1 MNYQPNNSQYATILP
16 EIPTINDGKWTMKS
30 TSACTHTNARYCRS
44 RDGRGV
50 GWTSG
55 GGGVVEVT
63 CLRFPLSHR
72 QPKLKIYK
80 WVNP

>member
-55 GGGVVEVT
+55 GGGGGGGDMPKIP
-63 CLRFPLSHR
+63 PLS
-72 QPKLKIYK
+72 QTTKAKDI
-80 WVNP
+80 

>member
-30 TSACTHTNARYCRS
+30 TSARTHTNTRYCHS

-55 GGGVVEVT
+55 GGGGDMPKIP
-63 CLRFPLSHR
+63 PLS
-72 QPKLKIYK
+72 QTTKAKDI
-80 WVNP
+80 